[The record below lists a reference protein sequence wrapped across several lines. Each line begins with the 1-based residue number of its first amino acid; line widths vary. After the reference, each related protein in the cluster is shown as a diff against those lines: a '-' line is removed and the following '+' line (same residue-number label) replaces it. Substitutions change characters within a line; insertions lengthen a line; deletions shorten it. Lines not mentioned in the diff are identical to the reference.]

1 MKELQINP
9 SGLLGLVLKID
20 EELRNGKSQ
29 DEILSDY
36 PISKTS
42 LPHLLTLARETSIL
56 VLDLTKDLTEE
67 YGEIESKYMS
77 LKKQMEGLQAK
88 KDVSNTSD
96 TQNLLNQIQALKNE
110 NYQLREELNSL
121 KDENNQLQKELSEYQ
136 KELEDYILFF
146 NSNSFCSMF
155 FRNFLRKMQR

>member
-36 PISKTS
+36 PITKTS
-42 LPHLLTLARETSIL
+42 LPHLLTLVRETSVLI
-56 VLDLTKDLTEE
+56 LDLTKE
-67 YGEIESKYMS
+67 YEEIESKYIS
-77 LKKQMEGLQAK
+77 LKKQMEGLQTK
-88 KDVSNTSD
+88 KDVSNTLD
-96 TQNLLNQIQALKNE
+96 TQKLLNQIQALKNE

>member
-20 EELRNGKSQ
+20 EELRNGKTQ

-42 LPHLLTLARETSIL
+42 LPYLLTLVRETSIL
-56 VLDLTKDLTEE
+56 ILDLKKE
-67 YGEIESKYMS
+67 YGEIESKYIS
-77 LKKQMEGLQAK
+77 LKKQMEGLQTK

-121 KDENNQLQKELSEYQ
+121 KDENNQLQKELNEYQ

-155 FRNFLRKMQR
+155 FRNFLRKIQR